1 MPNTIVTNE
10 FYTTT
15 SLATPT
21 YVHALVPIQVSNKI
35 HMYAR
40 VTDSLMFN
48 CLSVKV

>member
-21 YVHALVPIQVSNKI
+21 YML
-35 HMYAR
+35 
-40 VTDSLMFN
+40 
-48 CLSVKV
+48 